1 MRTLE
6 RVSSGNRPDLG
17 PKESALEALGLG
29 DPRIL
34 LGWNLSEGQPWNV
47 RLAAWAEDQA
57 SELHARFPDLLIT
70 VGFLRYPERTP
81 SSPVDLE
88 GPFRGLP
95 TIDSGL
101 TVVDLDGPLRVE
113 SGHTAHHA
121 LAVRNLD
128 DQPLV
133 VKTNG
138 RVTAHVLDP
147 ATQLLVGISVE
158 IQHLPLVRF
167 EVPPRE
173 TITVPLWL
181 GTASV
186 EPSLGYAVPLGVW
199 QARAKLSLSIGD
211 FLTPALPFEIIP
223 CRSATRP

>member
-1 MRTLE
+1 M
-6 RVSSGNRPDLG
+6 SSGNRPDLG
-17 PKESALEALGLG
+17 PKESALEALGLD
-29 DPRIL
+29 DPSIL

-57 SELHARFPDLLIT
+57 SELHDRFPDLQIT
-70 VGFLRYPERTP
+70 VGFLRYPDRAP
-81 SSPVDLE
+81 SLPVDLE
-88 GPFRGLP
+88 SRFSGLR
-95 TIDSGL
+95 TIDSRL
-101 TVVDLDGPLRVE
+101 AVVDLDGPLSVE

-147 ATQLLVGISVE
+147 TTERLVGISVE
-158 IQHLPLVRF
+158 MQTLPLVRF
-167 EVPPRE
+167 EAAPRE
-173 TITVPLWL
+173 AISVPLWV

-186 EPSLGYAVPLGVW
+186 DPLLGYAVPPGVW
-199 QARAKLSLSIGD
+199 HARAELSISQGD
-211 FLTPALPFEIIP
+211 FLTPALPFQIIASG
-223 CRSATRP
+223 SAIR